1 MIQSSGRGLNRA
13 CRPKKPS
20 AMKSSSTI
28 AQSRARNAST
38 SRSTSMVQI
47 AEQSGSCGKGLIIV
61 PIRSSVGRGRD
72 SNNHF
77 VPRRSASPP
86 EAKELSYRLSRFLS
100 ILSAPLR
107 LTPGSN
113 QQLSLIV
120 ARHPHAIHSSASLQ
134 AHDFAAPDALVGGKD
149 DAQRIDRGLVMLGQI
164 DLAADRPQ
172 EQPLLP
178 LAEVLMAGFIFG
190 RDEFVRLREAAVRVQ
205 SRVMDA
211 KCVRVRMP
219 VMVRGTRVRVG
230 ALIRYNRHAAV
241 RPDHVL
247 HKISGLAH
255 HRPPPGLVP
264 PDRSVF
270 EHDVKMAVIV
280 YGRRDLAGEPRPDR
294 VHRDRTRACHLTHD
308 VDVVDAAIDDG
319 RSRLHELLMN
329 LPEGASRLLVE
340 IHAHHKRFSE
350 RPAYLDEAR
359 P

>member
-1 MIQSSGRGLNRA
+1 MIQSPGRGLNRA
-13 CRPKKPS
+13 CSPKKPS

-28 AQSRARNAST
+28 AQSRARN
-38 SRSTSMVQI
+38 
-47 AEQSGSCGKGLIIV
+47 
-61 PIRSSVGRGRD
+61 
-72 SNNHF
+72 
-77 VPRRSASPP
+77 
-86 EAKELSYRLSRFLS
+86 
-100 ILSAPLR
+100 
-107 LTPGSN
+107 
-113 QQLSLIV
+113 
-120 ARHPHAIHSSASLQ
+120 ASLQ

-149 DAQRIDRGLVMLGQI
+149 DAQRIDRGLVTLGQI

-190 RDEFVRLREAAVRVQ
+190 RDEFVRLREAAVRAQ

-211 KCVRVRMP
+211 KCVRVSML

-340 IHAHHKRFSE
+340 IHAHHKRLSE